1 MKLIL
6 FYDSS
11 CPLCVTEMRQLQ
23 THNNHQQ
30 LLFED
35 ILAPDF
41 NQRFPYINITDAS
54 TILHGLYFPDHE
66 QYPQLLLGLD
76 VTCLAWKSIGKKKWL
91 ALLRWPIIGFFADKC
106 YLFFARNRYKI
117 SYLFTGKSRCKN
129 CKID

>member
-1 MKLIL
+1 MKLII

-11 CPLCVTEMRQLQ
+11 CPLCIAEMRQLQ

-35 ILAPDF
+35 ILAADF

-54 TILHGLYFPDHE
+54 TILHGLYFPDP
-66 QYPQLLLGLD
+66 QQLLLGLD
-76 VTCLAWKSIGKKKWL
+76 VTYLAWKSIGKKKWL
-91 ALLRWPIIGFFADKC
+91 ALLRWPIIRFFADKC

>member
-11 CPLCVTEMRQLQ
+11 CPLCVAEMRQLQ
-23 THNNHQQ
+23 TYNNHQQ

-41 NQRFPYINITDAS
+41 NQRFPYINIRDAS
-54 TILHGLYFPDHE
+54 AVLHGLYFPNP
-66 QYPQLLLGLD
+66 QQSPQLLLGLD
-76 VTCLAWKSIGKKKWL
+76 VTYRAWNSIGKKKWL
-91 ALLRWPIIGFFADKC
+91 AILRWPIIRFFADKC

-117 SYLFTGKSRCKN
+117 SYLFTGKSRCEN

>member
-23 THNNHQQ
+23 IHNNHQQ

-41 NQRFPYINITDAS
+41 NQRFPYIKVTDAS

-66 QYPQLLLGLD
+66 QSPQLLLGLD

-117 SYLFTGKSRCKN
+117 SYLFTVKSRCKN

>member
-11 CPLCVTEMRQLQ
+11 CPLCVAEMRQLQ
-23 THNNHQQ
+23 TYNNNQRLQ
-30 LLFED
+30 FED

-41 NQRFPYINITDAS
+41 GQRFPYINITDAS
-54 TILHGLYFPDHE
+54 TILHGLYFPTPK
-66 QYPQLLLGLD
+66 QSPQLLLGLD
-76 VTCLAWKSIGKKKWL
+76 VTCLAWTSIGKKKWL
-91 ALLRWPIIGFFADKC
+91 PILRWPLIRFFADKC

>member
-11 CPLCVTEMRQLQ
+11 CPLCVAEMRQLQ
-23 THNNHQQ
+23 TYNNHQQ

-41 NQRFPYINITDAS
+41 NHRFPYIKISEAS
-54 TILHGLYFPDHE
+54 AVLHGLYFPNP
-66 QYPQLLLGLD
+66 QQSPQLLLGLD
-76 VTCLAWKSIGKKKWL
+76 VTYLAWKTIGKKKWL
-91 ALLRWPIIGFFADKC
+91 ATLRWPIIRFFADKC

-117 SYLFTGKSRCKN
+117 SYLFTGKSRCEN